1 MATRL
6 LVARTVR
13 RSAPVIGFGLTSSAL
28 LVAHNQRPT
37 RFDHISASAPLTQEY
52 STKRPERKDYLDTEI
67 IRQLSGGSVSGFI
80 TGLLVSTF
88 SKTLV
93 LLAGISLVILQ
104 LSSSYA
110 SRFGINLTQKL
121 RNRIP
126 PSSRILTALNFHA
139 AFKLSFAIAFAMSAF
154 MSF

>member
-67 IRQLSGGSVSGFI
+67 IRQLSGGSVSG
-80 TGLLVSTF
+80 TSPLSLPYSNHYSGAL
-88 SKTLV
+88 TLV
-93 LLAGISLVILQ
+93 NRLHHRPPSLNLLQDLSPPSRHLTRHTSSKFRSFSGLKTNTYFEKQ
-104 LSSSYA
+104 LSY
-110 SRFGINLTQKL
+110 RQ
-121 RNRIP
+121 
-126 PSSRILTALNFHA
+126 
-139 AFKLSFAIAFAMSAF
+139 
-154 MSF
+154 